1 MSTYLSL
8 QGRVFIGERDANG
21 NPTKLVSPGNVAAL
35 TLALKTDI
43 VEHFET
49 STGQRSLDQ
58 QLIKSKGASCKLTI
72 EEFTKENLALALHG
86 TSSTVTAG
94 TATAEVVSTTA
105 PTLGN
110 RYLLE
115 HQKVSSV
122 VITDSA
128 AETPATLV
136 AGTNYTLDAD
146 FGALT
151 FTQVTGFTAPIKAAY
166 SYAAVTDIGLFTA
179 TMPERFV
186 RFEGINT
193 AASNAPVLVELYR
206 VVFDPLKDL
215 SLISNDFNKFELDGK
230 LLTDNTKSTT
240 AALGQFGRITQIG

>member
-8 QGRVFIGERDANG
+8 QGRVYIGERDANG
-21 NPTKLVSPGNVAAL
+21 NPINLVSPGNVAAL
-35 TLALKTDI
+35 TLALKTDV

-49 STGQRSLDQ
+49 STGNRSLDQ
-58 QLIKSKGASCKLTI
+58 QLIKSKSASCKLTA

-86 TSSTVTAG
+86 TSSAVTAG
-94 TATAEVVSTTA
+94 TVTAEVVSTAA

-115 HQKVSSV
+115 HQKVSTV
-122 VITDSA
+122 VITDSSV
-128 AETPATLV
+128 TPATLV
-136 AGTNYTLDAD
+136 SGTNYTLDAD

-151 FTQVTGFTAPIKAAY
+151 FTLVTGFTAPIKAAY
-166 SYAAVTDIGLFTA
+166 AYAAVTDLGLFTA

-193 AASNAPVLVELYR
+193 AASNAPVLLELYR

-215 SLISNDFNKFELDGK
+215 SFISNDFQKFELDGK
-230 LLTDNTKSTT
+230 LLLDSTKSTSD
-240 AALGQFGRITQIG
+240 ALGQFGRITQIG